1 MKNISK
7 TYAAAAGLAGGI
19 LNGIFGA
26 GGGSAAVPVLELGGS
41 DAKTSHAVSVAVIFF
56 VSIVTALGC
65 IFTGHAPFDTVKP
78 LLPPGIAGAV
88 TGAFILRRAD
98 SDILRRVFGALL
110 IYSGGRMLFS

>member
-26 GGGSAAVPVLELGGS
+26 GGGSVTVPILELGGT

-56 VSIVTALGC
+56 ISIVTAFGC
-65 IFTGHAPFDTVKP
+65 IFTGHAPFDTVKQ
-78 LLPPGIAGAV
+78 LLPAGIAGAAA
-88 TGAFILRRAD
+88 GAFILRKVD
-98 SDILRRVFGALL
+98 NDILRRIFGALL
-110 IYSGGRMLFS
+110 IYSGGRMFFA